1 MNEEISEDVWEYSG
15 WGFDRLSAQSRLFEP
30 LTERFL
36 LEAGVRPG
44 MRVLDVGAG
53 QGDVSLLAARIVGP
67 QGRVV
72 AMDRSESCVWT
83 IRCRAMELGLSHV
96 HALQGDFTEERFNVP
111 FDAIVGRFA
120 LMNTPEVS
128 AVIWR
133 LAAHLG
139 ARGIIA
145 FQELDFGGARTIPAS
160 PTFDRAMSWVTR
172 TLAKVGVHTRLGLE
186 LRRHFLDA
194 GLPDPSLRIEE
205 NIGGGPGYPGYM
217 LLGEVLQSLLPTMK
231 RLGVARPEEV
241 DVTTLVQLLHDEV
254 GAYGGVMVL
263 PSLVS
268 AWTTLP

>member
-1 MNEEISEDVWEYSG
+1 MNGEVSEDVWEYSG

-36 LEAGVRPG
+36 LEAGLRPG

-72 AMDRSESCVWT
+72 AMDRSESSIWT
-83 IRCRAMELGLSHV
+83 IRCRAMELRFSHV
-96 HALQGDFTEERFNVP
+96 HALQGDFAEERFNVP
-111 FDAIVGRFA
+111 FDAVVGRFA

-128 AVIWR
+128 TVIWR
-133 LAAHLG
+133 LAANLRT
-139 ARGIIA
+139 RGIIA
-145 FQELDFGGARTIPAS
+145 FQELDFGGARVIPMS
-160 PTFDRAMSWVTR
+160 PTFDRAMSLLTR

-194 GLPDPSLRIEE
+194 GLPEPSLRIEE
-205 NIGGGPGYPGYM
+205 CIGGGPGYPGYL
-217 LLGEVLQSLLPTMK
+217 LLGDVLQNLLSTMK

-241 DVTTLVQLLHDEV
+241 NVAALVQQLHDEV
-254 GAYGGVMVL
+254 GAYGGVMIL
-263 PSLVS
+263 PSLVG